1 MHSVFIKDKMLS
13 QTCKCGEKRQRLTLR
28 WLLPDFGQLGARL
41 QRARTSPASCRCPP
55 ACRKRPSTYV
65 CTFLWH
71 CTGSRRGAASETSE
85 TTASTSP
92 SVTPPGL
99 ACASREPPDVPDAAA
114 SRAAYL
120 TATRTTY
127 IRLATA
133 RLVGKV
139 F

>member
-1 MHSVFIKDKMLS
+1 MQV
-13 QTCKCGEKRQRLTLR
+13 QGEAAAFDTTVT
-28 WLLPDFGQLGARL
+28 PFRL
-41 QRARTSPASCRCPP
+41 QTAGRAAAARKDEPGLLQMSP

-71 CTGSRRGAASETSE
+71 CTGSRRGAAPETSE
-85 TTASTSP
+85 TTARTSP
-92 SVTPPGL
+92 SATPPGL

-120 TATRTTY
+120 TY